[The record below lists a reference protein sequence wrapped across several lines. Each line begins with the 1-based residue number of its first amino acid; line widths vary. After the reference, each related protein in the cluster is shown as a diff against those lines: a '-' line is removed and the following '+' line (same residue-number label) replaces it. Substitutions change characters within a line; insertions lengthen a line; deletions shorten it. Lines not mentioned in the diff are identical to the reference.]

1 MTDLVFGALVFLPG
15 IVKVL
20 ILGLFIWLFVR
31 GFYRK
36 ALYSGDIWHPNLV
49 DISIYF
55 LSLYL
60 SHFIFLFLQG

>member
-1 MTDLVFGALVFLPG
+1 MKDLVFGSLIFLPG

-20 ILGLFIWLFVR
+20 FLGFFIWLFLR

-36 ALYSGDIWHPNLV
+36 RLYSGLIWHPNLV

-55 LSLYL
+55 VSLYL
-60 SHFIFLFLQG
+60 SHLILIFLQG